1 MTELQAIAVASGS
14 ATTSIVSA
22 DGNTTVSIRE
32 SRQLDEFAAELR
44 RRVDV
49 PVTLYGGMP
58 PGPPTDGTILVC
70 RPDVL
75 QALLATHGREP
86 AVCARVLPPL
96 ALVAFT
102 LLGLFTMNALAAGR
116 PGYPRLSASRKSLS
130 AATTTAPSVSGQG
143 SFFRSI

>member
-1 MTELQAIAVASGS
+1 

-75 QALLATHGREP
+75 EALLATHGRDP
-86 AVCARVLPPL
+86 AVCARVLVIDVVRTR
-96 ALVAFT
+96 ALEWAEQ
-102 LLGLFTMNALAAGR
+102 LGLAGVVDN
-116 PGYPRLSASRKSLS
+116 SRYSRWQHRRDSDAGEGLYGRK
-130 AATTTAPSVSGQG
+130 
-143 SFFRSI
+143 